1 MKCNT
6 CGAENPDRAKFCSEC
21 GSYLGAM
28 NAELTEDMS
37 GEADLEAAGEADL
50 DAAERMFSEGVES
63 WNSVTQTAKPNTEPN
78 TDEKGYYHSE
88 EKKPEQNENAAAWQ
102 KERTRQ
108 RATYNQ
114 QRRSESIP
122 SEAYQDEDNSDD
134 SHAYERRQ
142 KNLISIAF
150 AVIALLCLVLV
161 LVLADPFK
169 WFAGGNEPDPNN
181 PTDTHSVVIKP
192 SEDIPDFYLITV
204 NAAEGD
210 EVIFESSR
218 GMSTSSIVSDKG
230 YVIFN
235 IDVRNLLPDAP
246 IDTDTYV
253 VVPKIFVIKSGETER
268 TQISSPTVEIT
279 NIPTFAVNFDNQ
291 TASGAETDLG
301 TLDGGTLYI
310 SGNVT
315 PGLNITITVDNQA
328 VPINGST
335 FEYSKLYDK
344 VGIYYAEFRATCN
357 GYRSFTHSFKF
368 AVEEDLAPEEVIHI
382 GRDVYSRCLADSDMI
397 TITGSVPA
405 GAIVSVEPLSEGLS
419 ITEIPTVDANGNFSF
434 TVQMSTPIRSYD
446 MIIRAELLNGNTYE
460 RPFAVQRPPK
470 YSEYV
475 PTCWG
480 CNYEDMCR
488 AKAINDQ
495 QGFKIVGTV
504 IEMLSDEDCQ
514 RAKLQLSSGQII
526 ILNYYNHYAGSSTL
540 AAGQF
545 VTMYGYSLGL
555 NSDGVLEVF
564 IWFVN
569 D

>member
-6 CGAENPDRAKFCSEC
+6 CGADNADKAKFCSEC

-28 NAELTEDMS
+28 NAERNEGLS
-37 GEADLEAAGEADL
+37 GEADLNAADEASL
-50 DAAERMFSEGVES
+50 DAAERMFAEGVES
-63 WNSVTQTAKPNTEPN
+63 WNSVTNGAQPDKGSTTG
-78 TDEKGYYHSE
+78 EKSE
-88 EKKPEQNENAAAWQ
+88 YRAEENKREQSDSKADWQ
-102 KERTRQ
+102 KERTKQ

-122 SEAYQDEDNSDD
+122 SEAYEDDD
-134 SHAYERRQ
+134 SRDDSAAYEKRQ
-142 KNLISIAF
+142 KNLVSIAF

-169 WFAGGNEPDPNN
+169 WFGNGKAPDPDN
-181 PTDTHSVVIKP
+181 PAEAHSVTIQP
-192 SEDIPDFYLITV
+192 SQDTPDFYLITV
-204 NAAEGD
+204 NAAEGE
-210 EVIFESSR
+210 EVIFESGR
-218 GMSTSSIVSDKG
+218 GICTSSIVSDKG
-230 YVIFN
+230 YVVFN

-253 VVPKIFVIKSGETER
+253 VVPKLFVIKHGETER
-268 TQISSPTVEIT
+268 TQISSPTLEIT
-279 NIPTFAVNFDNQ
+279 NIPKFAVNFDNPEI
-291 TASGAETDLG
+291 SGAETELG
-301 TLDGGTLYI
+301 ALDGGMLCLY
-310 SGNVT
+310 GNVT
-315 PGLNITITVDNQA
+315 PGLSITITVDGQV
-328 VPINGST
+328 VPLNGST

-344 VGIYYAEFRATCN
+344 TGTYSMEFKATCN
-357 GYRSFTHSFKF
+357 GYRTFTHSFNF
-368 AVEEDLAPEEVIHI
+368 TVEEDLSPEEVVNI
-382 GRDVYSRCLADSDMI
+382 GRDVHSRCLADSDTI
-397 TITGSVPA
+397 TITGSVPV

-434 TVQMSTPIRSYD
+434 TVQMSTPIRNYD
-446 MIIRAELLNGNTYE
+446 MMIRAELQNGNTYE

-488 AKAINDQ
+488 EKAINDR

-504 IEMLSDEDCQ
+504 TEIISDEDYQ
-514 RAKLQLSSGQII
+514 RATLQLSSGQTI

-540 AAGQF
+540 AAGQA